1 MSFGQPPKDQQ
12 LTNLTLQKTLT
23 GCENTNIRTKNLTAC
38 TATISGAI
46 INSECATFPQGICTP
61 VITST
66 ITPNTTNWAGVVI
79 QNVILQRV
87 GNVACIQF
95 EFGNSGLTPID
106 STFHI
111 ATIDDPTFYPS
122 ATIDIIFALGPPPKY
137 VSLFTINTLGQI
149 FVKDSFNQF
158 SAGGSLALGTYI
170 TV

>member
-1 MSFGQPPKDQQ
+1 
-12 LTNLTLQKTLT
+12 
-23 GCENTNIRTKNLTAC
+23 
-38 TATISGAI
+38 
-46 INSECATFPQGICTP
+46 
-61 VITST
+61 
-66 ITPNTTNWAGVVI
+66 
-79 QNVILQRV
+79 
-87 GNVACIQF
+87 VACIQF